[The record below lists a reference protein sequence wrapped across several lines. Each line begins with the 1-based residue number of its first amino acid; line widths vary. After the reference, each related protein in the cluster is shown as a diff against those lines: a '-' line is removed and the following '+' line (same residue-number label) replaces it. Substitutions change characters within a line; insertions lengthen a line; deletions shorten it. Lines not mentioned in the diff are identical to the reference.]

1 MLSQPIHRDCI
12 INAKFVAALIVIGV
26 LLFALGFLVMGCG
39 LIAIGIPPTPGVLE
53 DHPVHRYRDLLRG
66 ILAYGGDPV
75 LALFPPGGYLC
86 AGIHRRVA
94 FFQCVLCDDR
104 QRGRPGA
111 EPSEMAPVYH
121 QLSYQRFILGL
132 MRLAPSE
139 LFNDATSTLLMPSVR
154 SLGPLTMEQLDGA
167 IPSPLPLGESIK
179 VVWAQLTGLI
189 AATVVCFAV
198 SYSIFMRREI
208 RSR

>member
-1 MLSQPIHRDCI
+1 M
-12 INAKFVAALIVIGV
+12 VWYIVT
-26 LLFALGFLVMGCG
+26 
-39 LIAIGIPPTPGVLE
+39 GIF
-53 DHPVHRYRDLLRG
+53 Y
-66 ILAYGGDPV
+66 
-75 LALFPPGGYLC
+75 
-86 AGIHRRVA
+86 VA
-94 FFQCVLCDDR
+94 FWLTVAILFSLCFR
-104 QRGRPGA
+104 QAATSALASIAVWLFFSVFYAMIVSVVARA
-111 EPSEMAPVYH
+111 LSPSEMAPVYH

-198 SYSIFMRREI
+198 SYAIFMRREI